1 MMFDMNATTM
11 DFSASPAP
19 RTLRRTLMLA
29 TALATTIM
37 LTGCATTGTAA
48 KNNTPDQTS
57 HADKPSEPQDN
68 NALREAAITSTK
80 SQDYV
85 AAAAYW
91 GSLYDKNENDTE
103 AALNYSKA
111 LRQIGSVTQA
121 LTVMQNAQRGASDN
135 ADVMAEYGKAL
146 AATGHPDQASA
157 VLARAFEL
165 KPKDWTVLSAQGVT
179 FDQLGRY
186 KDAQTKY
193 QAALDIVPGNPNV
206 LTNLGLSYAIEG
218 NLNDAESTLRK
229 AVANPAAAA
238 SARQN
243 LAIVLALQG
252 KFDEATR
259 LARADLPLN
268 VADNNI
274 AYLRDMLTQP
284 ALWKQMET
292 LDQSKPAAN

>member
-1 MMFDMNATTM
+1 MRARLLVATALVT
-11 DFSASPAP
+11 
-19 RTLRRTLMLA
+19 TLMLSS
-29 TALATTIM
+29 
-37 LTGCATTGTAA
+37 CATTDSATKGPAAAQTA
-48 KNNTPDQTS
+48 
-57 HADKPSEPQDN
+57 PSSQPREQAQLPEAPQN
-68 NALREAAITSTK
+68 ENAIREAAVTSTK

-85 AAAAYW
+85 AAAYW

-103 AALNYSKA
+103 SALNYSKA
-111 LRQIGSVTQA
+111 LRQIGSVPQA
-121 LTVMQNAQRGASDN
+121 LVVMQNAQRVAPDN
-135 ADVMAEYGKAL
+135 ADVLAEYGKAL
-146 AATGHPDQASA
+146 AASGHPDQASA
-157 VLARAFEL
+157 VLARAFE
-165 KPKDWTVLSAQGVT
+165 KSPDDWTVLSAQGVT

-186 KDAQTKY
+186 KDAQDKY
-193 QAALDIVPGNPNV
+193 QAALKIVPGNPSV

-218 NLNDAESTLRK
+218 KLDDAEMTLRK
-229 AVANPAAAA
+229 AVANPSAAA

-243 LAIVLALQG
+243 LAVVLALQG

-292 LDQSKPAAN
+292 LNQSKPATN

>member
-1 MMFDMNATTM
+1 MFDMNANAT
-11 DFSASPAP
+11 DFSAVPAP
-19 RTLRRTLMLA
+19 RALCRTLMLA
-29 TALATTIM
+29 TALTTTIM
-37 LTGCATTGTAA
+37 LASCATTDTAVKGDTPAQALHTDNA
-48 KNNTPDQTS
+48 K
-57 HADKPSEPQDN
+57 EPQND

-91 GSLYDKNENDTE
+91 GSLYDKNESDTE

-111 LRQIGSVTQA
+111 LRQIGSVAQA

-135 ADVMAEYGKAL
+135 GDVMAEYGKVL

-157 VLARAFEL
+157 VLSRAFEL

-186 KDAQTKY
+186 KDAQAKY
-193 QAALDIVPGNPNV
+193 QAALDIVPDNSNV

-218 NLNDAESTLRK
+218 NLDNAESTLRK
-229 AVANPAAAA
+229 AVANPRASA

-243 LAIVLALQG
+243 LAVVLALQG

-292 LDQSKPAAN
+292 LDQSKPATN